1 MDGWM
6 DLSGTGVFT
15 ALIGTCLKFPR
26 NKRKVEAVFQS
37 RAEQV
42 ARWDMVIGL

>member
-1 MDGWM
+1 MDGFTI
-6 DLSGTGVFT
+6 DISGAGVFT
-15 ALIGTCLKFPR
+15 ALNWHMPEIFPR

-42 ARWDMVIGL
+42 AR